1 MAAFLPEA
9 NILFTLTL
17 FLYESLNF
25 LMAKFLFAHVCV
37 CSLQYVL
44 ILYHLLLLSFQPY
57 APLPKTFLL
66 NY

>member
-37 CSLQYVL
+37 FAQYVL
-44 ILYHLLLLSFQPY
+44 ILYPLLLLSFQPY